1 VLSKAKQWCSREAA
15 VGALVLLAVAALL
28 IRLDLLIANQFTI
41 DADEAIVGLMALHIS
56 EGASWPVFYYGQHY
70 MGSLEPLLVG
80 GLFWLFGPSTHNLVV
95 VPLIFSVLLVPLTYL
110 LARSITGRLG
120 ALVAALCMALPPTGL
135 VIWSAKARGGFI
147 EVIFFGALA
156 LWLTT
161 RWLRSPRPSHVRTFL
176 IGLTLGIGWW
186 VNNQVVF
193 FMLPIA
199 FCMAGRL
206 WWGCG
211 SMLGSIH
218 GSMSSMSLLV
228 RLQLVLSHGL
238 NGTLAF
244 IFGGLP
250 YWWYNVTHGFPSLAM
265 LTPARTTSV
274 EDHLVGLFSTAIPIL
289 LGAKRFWQAEDVF
302 PLATP
307 LAYGIIAI
315 SVVTYLVARGRQLIE
330 LLVLRP
336 DAERPVE
343 LFSLCV
349 VATLAIF
356 SLSSFGWLFEA
367 PRYLLPVYV
376 SAFVLF
382 GALVE
387 HWHKY
392 ARWFSS
398 TMLALTLGLSIG
410 STYLGGRAI
419 PGEPHVYSGERVQ
432 KNHEPLITWLTAHNI
447 KWVRTNYWIGYRLA
461 FETREQVRFVTFHEP
476 HHERIPRYREEAEEL
491 GIDRMPLVLTPAQS
505 SLVSKGFNLMGI
517 AFHEEEVGGYRV
529 LHTIAPA
536 FPHAELI
543 PRALIEAR
551 AGNARMNAELA
562 VDGDVAS
569 RWGTGEPQQPGQT
582 LELILTEPQQ
592 LGGLAFELG
601 EWPHDYPRGLSIE
614 LIDAEGVT
622 HTVLPA
628 DGWEAVRYAAER
640 ATRYE
645 FRFSPRLVQRVRF
658 IQTGADPIFDWSFA
672 EVFLLSAGNPS
683 ESASEPKFL

>member
-1 VLSKAKQWCSREAA
+1 MSHRFLATSLSAPAAVLSKAKQWCSREAA
-15 VGALVLLAVAALL
+15 VGALVLLVVAALL
-28 IRLDLLIANQFTI
+28 VRLDLLIANQFTI

-80 GLFWLFGPSTHNLVV
+80 GLFWLFGPSVHSLVV
-95 VPLIFSVLLVPLTYL
+95 VPLFFSVLLIPLTYL

-135 VIWSAKARGGFI
+135 VIWSAKARGGFV
-147 EVIFFGALA
+147 EVIFLGALA

-161 RWLRSPRPSHVRTFL
+161 RWLRSSRPSHVRTFF

-206 WWGCG
+206 WWCPG
-211 SMLGSIH
+211 SLRFIAR
-218 GSMSSMSLLV
+218 V
-228 RLQLVLSHGL
+228 RLVLAHGL
-238 NGTLAF
+238 TGTLAF
-244 IFGGLP
+244 LVGGLP
-250 YWWYNVTHGFPSLAM
+250 YWWYNISQGFPSLAM

-274 EDHLVGLFSTAIPIL
+274 QDHFLGLFSTAIPIL

-302 PLATP
+302 PFATS
-307 LAYGIIAI
+307 LAYAIIAI
-315 SVVTYLVARGRQLIE
+315 SVITYVVARGRQLIE

-376 SAFVLF
+376 SLFVLF

-432 KNHEPLITWLTAHNI
+432 KDHEPLIAWLAAHDIN
-447 KWVRTNYWIGYRLA
+447 WVRTNYWIGYRLA
-461 FETREQVRFVTFHEP
+461 FETHEQVRFVTFHEP
-476 HHERIPRYREEAEEL
+476 HHERIPSYREEAKAL
-491 GIDRMPLVLTPAQS
+491 GISQMPLVLTPAQANV
-505 SLVSKGFNLMGI
+505 VSQGFKLMGI

-529 LHTIAPA
+529 LHQIAPA
-536 FPHAELI
+536 LPQGELV
-543 PRALIEAR
+543 ANTLIDAH
-551 AGNARMNAELA
+551 AGNGRMNAELV

-582 LELILTEPQQ
+582 LELRLTEPQQ
-592 LGGLAFELG
+592 LSGVAFELG
-601 EWPHDYPRGLSIE
+601 EWPHDYPRGLRIE
-614 LIDAEGVT
+614 LIGAEGET

-628 DGWEAVRYAAER
+628 EGWEAVRYAAER

-645 FRFSPRLVQRVRF
+645 FRFLPRLVQGVRF
-658 IQTGADPIFDWSFA
+658 IQTGVDPIFDWSFA
-672 EVFLLSAGNPS
+672 EVFLYSGYGEQP
-683 ESASEPKFL
+683 